1 MCLADAIT
9 STSFVNVVATRFDT
23 ASEQRGVR
31 SSRQATDLASC
42 TSLNSKVAI
51 LAEDLG
57 CLDETLMVGF
67 VDCLFGRS
75 RERHDLW
82 IRTRKSTIGAL
93 NCLAMAIELHRPG
106 Y

>member
-9 STSFVNVVATRFDT
+9 CASFVNVVATRFDT
-23 ASEQRGVR
+23 TSEQSGVG
-31 SSRQATDLASC
+31 SSRQATNLASC
-42 TSLNSKVAI
+42 TCLDSKVAI

-82 IRTRKSTIGAL
+82 IRTRKSTICAL
-93 NCLAMAIELHRPG
+93 DCLAMAIELHSAG